1 MAVLNYNKFLNEYN
15 RKTLN
20 LLTINEISNSF
31 TIAFEIEMECDD
43 ENISATVHEED
54 LIKELKSKLISLL
67 KNEKID
73 YAEKLFFI
81 EELCYACQFDYEDKT
96 LDSVLNYDK
105 YKDDMEAIIV
115 YHASIIY
122 SDIMERMDDD
132 PNMPK
137 DETKLEY
144 FTEKIKEH
152 LPKLY
157 EKYNDTLNYVLDAT
171 LDKGIEINQLT
182 YIDGINNSILFLND
196 FFDEFEKQSYWKFT
210 NKTGIHINIGIKNED
225 IDWNIVKGM
234 IILKDIGTDI
244 PFVYKNIAYRMNTS
258 FTNSIFDQLELDKT
272 KIDLNDINGT
282 EDYINKEIEKV
293 FKKQGPKKFAFNINH
308 IKKQNYVE
316 FRYIGGQVNKE
327 IVIEKLLYFCYV
339 VYAMTNSNYERRKY
353 LKNLYKYFDSLN

>member
-196 FFDEFEKQSYWKFT
+196 FFDEFEKQSY
-210 NKTGIHINIGIKNED
+210 
-225 IDWNIVKGM
+225 
-234 IILKDIGTDI
+234 
-244 PFVYKNIAYRMNTS
+244 
-258 FTNSIFDQLELDKT
+258 
-272 KIDLNDINGT
+272 
-282 EDYINKEIEKV
+282 
-293 FKKQGPKKFAFNINH
+293 
-308 IKKQNYVE
+308 
-316 FRYIGGQVNKE
+316 
-327 IVIEKLLYFCYV
+327 
-339 VYAMTNSNYERRKY
+339 
-353 LKNLYKYFDSLN
+353 